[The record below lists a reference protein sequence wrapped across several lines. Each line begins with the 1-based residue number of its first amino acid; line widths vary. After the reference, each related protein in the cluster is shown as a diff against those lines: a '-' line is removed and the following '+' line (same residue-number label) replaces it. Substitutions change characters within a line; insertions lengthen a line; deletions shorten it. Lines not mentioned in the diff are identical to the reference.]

1 MSRSPHLLVPAALL
15 AGGFLL
21 AHLTAPRAADARAVP
36 ASDLGP
42 TQAVLLEG
50 KDGTLKLVN
59 EGGRPAWGD
68 DTTARAMSMGAV
80 HVDKVL
86 KKLLDSGSFTDERQ
100 RFDDEAKKQGSEFQR
115 EMDALKSKYAE
126 KKPEDP
132 EFAQGQAEA
141 KALFERFQQWN
152 GGMQAAQNK
161 LMAEQV
167 ERAYKEMTSAV
178 DVVADRRKIDLVY
191 RFIPAHTPFES
202 QDLGN
207 AMVQVQ
213 GRTFLRAPEQ
223 IDLTADV
230 LKELNLPSD

>member
-1 MSRSPHLLVPAALL
+1 MSPSHRFLVPIALAAGVLLL
-15 AGGFLL
+15 AQ
-21 AHLTAPRAADARAVP
+21 LTSPRAADARATP
-36 ASDLGP
+36 AGDLGP

-68 DTTARAMSMGAV
+68 DSTARALSMGAV

-86 KKLLDSGSFTDERQ
+86 KRLLDSGSFAEERQ
-100 RFDDEAKKQGSEFQR
+100 RFDEEAKKQGAEFQKD
-115 EMDALKSKYAE
+115 MDALKSKYGE

-152 GGMQAAQNK
+152 AGMQAAQNK

-167 ERAYKEMTSAV
+167 EKAHREMTAAV
-178 DVVADRRKIDLVY
+178 DVVADRRRIDLVY

-213 GRTFLRAPEQ
+213 GRTFLRAPES

-230 LKELNLPSD
+230 LKELNLSSD